1 MTQPVSFVKSVGSK
15 AQQVP
20 EDGSEAIL
28 NLLGER
34 NKCRVLR
41 GGVVAQHL
49 GHHSAS
55 HVDLLF
61 CYIDGINDLLGCP

>member
-49 GHHSAS
+49 GHHS
-55 HVDLLF
+55 VDLLF
-61 CYIDGINDLLGCP
+61 CYIEGINDLLGCP

>member
-41 GGVVAQHL
+41 GGVVAQQHL
-49 GHHSAS
+49 HHSAR
-55 HVDLLF
+55 HVDLRF
-61 CYIDGINDLLGCP
+61 VVSRE

>member
-1 MTQPVSFVKSVGSK
+1 VTQPVSFVKSVGSK

-55 HVDLLF
+55 HVDLQV
-61 CYIDGINDLLGCP
+61 LLYRWNK